1 MSFLRYVKFFV
12 YISLL
17 IAVSVFS
24 FVNSDTVNISYMYG
38 DFQLPLALALIV
50 FFFLGVLSLAPFYF
64 WNNLVLTRRVKSL
77 KKQLDMQSDFRTSN
91 IIIK

>member
-38 DFQLPLALALIV
+38 NFQLPLALALIV
-50 FFFLGVLSLAPFYF
+50 FFLLGVLSLAPFYL
-64 WNNLVLTRRVKSL
+64 WNNLVLNRRVKSL